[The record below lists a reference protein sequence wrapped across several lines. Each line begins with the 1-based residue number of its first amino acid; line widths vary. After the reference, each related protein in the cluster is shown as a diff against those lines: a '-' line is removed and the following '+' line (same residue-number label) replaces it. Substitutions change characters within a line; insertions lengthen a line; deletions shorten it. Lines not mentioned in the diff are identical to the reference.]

1 MGRHVCI
8 GEIGVVFRVPR
19 VELENQP
26 TGTRDP
32 IVHVAMLVFLKRICS
47 NQFGVP
53 AATPVTLRTATRG
66 WTSTVDRCTG
76 TL

>member
-32 IVHVAMLVFLKRICS
+32 IVHVAMLMFRKRVCS
-47 NQFGVP
+47 HQFSVP
-53 AATPVTLRTATRG
+53 AAACSHIAHRYEGLGLR
-66 WTSTVDRCTG
+66 
-76 TL
+76 